1 VDNTRQI
8 QQNKLNTDLPLS
20 PTTSSE
26 AATATNKKRNAL
38 ANVAAKKNSL
48 GRQSPS
54 LQPYCYELD
63 MSAGI
68 QQRKLDTT
76 GGGKMPYKVLSSREA
91 SKDSNGPRVVNKASE
106 SKDGSPKYKQLRLQ
120 IDKPAASLQER
131 KQAAGAGGANEPQLT
146 LPHQVQIPVAKDL
159 SPIDQSPVEPAP
171 DSTKSANNANSSI
184 QNSDT
189 HDGETLYV
197 QKATQSKKRYQ
208 IIHKQKFRLDSQD
221 KKMFESAQMP
231 KLHQST
237 NQMINEGS
245 GLQSGGRSHDRMT
258 QDEKIGG
265 SNNEDLH
272 RNQNPLTLLGSQK
285 SLHHA
290 QNGDEHFRLKNKVHT
305 QALAEPA
312 LASDDEEERP
322 SGSPTPGS
330 QAYKTIE
337 SSKKKLELNNS
348 NQKPSQKG
356 NAILSAP
363 DSNRISQP
371 QSLPSSQKIYSQERF
386 LKGNIVALARDQD
399 ASTSNSQNCQEKSPI
414 RNLDTR
420 SIAPRIIKT
429 NQASELSGHR

>member
-1 VDNTRQI
+1 MV
-8 QQNKLNTDLPLS
+8 S
-20 PTTSSE
+20 
-26 AATATNKKRNAL
+26 KKRTAV
-38 ANVAAKKNSL
+38 ANVAAKKSSL

-91 SKDSNGPRVVNKASE
+91 SKDSIRGRALNKSSE
-106 SKDGSPKYKQLRLQ
+106 PKDGSPKYKQLRLQ

-146 LPHQVQIPVAKDL
+146 LPHQVQIPVAKHL
-159 SPIDQSPVEPAP
+159 SPIDQSPIEPAP
-171 DSTKSANNANSSI
+171 DSTKSANNGNSSVR
-184 QNSDT
+184 NSDT

-208 IIHKQKFRLDSQD
+208 IIHKQNFRLDSQD
-221 KKMFESAQMP
+221 KKMFESAQMS

-245 GLQSGGRSHDRMT
+245 GLQSEGRSPDQMT
-258 QDEKIGG
+258 QDEKMGS

-272 RNQNPLTLLGSQK
+272 RNQNPLTLLGSHK

-290 QNGDEHFRLKNKVHT
+290 QNADEHFRLKNKVPT
-305 QALAEPA
+305 EALADPA

-322 SGSPTPGS
+322 SRSPTPGS
-330 QAYKTIE
+330 
-337 SSKKKLELNNS
+337 
-348 NQKPSQKG
+348 
-356 NAILSAP
+356 
-363 DSNRISQP
+363 
-371 QSLPSSQKIYSQERF
+371 
-386 LKGNIVALARDQD
+386 
-399 ASTSNSQNCQEKSPI
+399 
-414 RNLDTR
+414 
-420 SIAPRIIKT
+420 
-429 NQASELSGHR
+429 